1 MVRPVAGEKRDSSDE
16 DSDTCPET
24 PVAGRRKRRREWV
37 WTLGADDKMA
47 SAAAPEDPLALP
59 HSDGECEQ

>member
-1 MVRPVAGEKRDSSDE
+1 MVRPLVGEKRESSDE

-37 WTLGADDKMA
+37 WTLGPVDK
-47 SAAAPEDPLALP
+47 STFSTGPEDPLALP
-59 HSDGECEQ
+59 HSDDECKQ